1 MEQNKKDA
9 HAQQGEQNDYSGIQR
24 QAVAVIEH
32 ARTEIAQQ
40 INCHVSSAYWEIG
53 KILHDQKIESGD
65 GDSVVRRLSADL
77 KERYPKMGVSP
88 RQLWNMKKFYERY
101 AGHTAKVLRSVA
113 LLPWSRNRPHPAD
126 PELFS
131 TH

>member
-9 HAQQGEQNDYSGIQR
+9 LAQQEEQNDYSGLLR

-65 GDSVVRRLSADL
+65 GDSVVRRLSAGL
-77 KERYPKMGVSP
+77 SGT
-88 RQLWNMKKFYERY
+88 QLCK
-101 AGHTAKVLRSVA
+101 
-113 LLPWSRNRPHPAD
+113 
-126 PELFS
+126 
-131 TH
+131 